1 LIAYFKGLQ
10 NPPYCCYYH
19 CGYLY
24 YHISDHLGSTRVLVD
39 STGRMFSAYDYYA
52 GGEKTPLNWVY
63 QGTNYQYIGREF
75 DEETGINLNYM
86 IGRYYDAKSQSFM
99 SIEPMLN
106 RPAGL
111 LRNFDHSFY
120 YGSPYTYALD
130 NPVCKLDP
138 NGKET
143 RIYSV
148 TVGIFGIGP
157 KHLFIVVQNEN
168 LGVKTSFGFY
178 PASRAAA
185 VWNVL
190 GPDFDSGNEIVLRT
204 DDPGELGEVKK
215 LEAGKKSGA
224 TLEAVITPPKG
235 TTSEELDK
243 AVINGSDNY
252 PLGGVEYNF
261 NGPNSN
267 TIVDNVIENTRASMP
282 NTGARAQNYGDGKGQ
297 SEDKSKTEKIP
308 EPESNQ

>member
-1 LIAYFKGLQ
+1 
-10 NPPYCCYYH
+10 
-19 CGYLY
+19 
-24 YHISDHLGSTRVLVD
+24 
-39 STGRMFSAYDYYA
+39 
-52 GGEKTPLNWVY
+52 
-63 QGTNYQYIGREF
+63 
-75 DEETGINLNYM
+75 
-86 IGRYYDAKSQSFM
+86 
-99 SIEPMLN
+99 
-106 RPAGL
+106 
-111 LRNFDHSFY
+111 
-120 YGSPYTYALD
+120 
-130 NPVCKLDP
+130 LDP

-148 TVGIFGIGP
+148 SIPVIKE
-157 KHLFIVVQNEN
+157 KHLFIVVKNSS
-168 LGVKTSFGFY
+168 VFTSKGFY
-178 PASRAAA
+178 PQNRGAAC
-185 VWNVL
+185 WNAIPL
-190 GPDFDSGNEIVLRT
+190 SPDFDSGNNFVLRT